1 LSSAGGRNT
10 ADDRKAD
17 LLIPGTL
24 KRSNSYH
31 SAYGVR
37 TYAEIKAAASAGD
50 PKAVQMKKL
59 HGDCWIV
66 QSVRLLQKV
75 GGKR

>member
-1 LSSAGGRNT
+1 MGGVGGSSTVDG
-10 ADDRKAD
+10 RKAD

-24 KRSNSYH
+24 KRSKSYH

-59 HGDCWIV
+59 IE
-66 QSVRLLQKV
+66 QSVRLLQKL
-75 GGKR
+75 GGKV

>member
-1 LSSAGGRNT
+1 MSSAGGGNT

-31 SAYGVR
+31 STYGMR

-59 HGDCWIV
+59 IE
-66 QSVRLLQKV
+66 QSVRLLRKV